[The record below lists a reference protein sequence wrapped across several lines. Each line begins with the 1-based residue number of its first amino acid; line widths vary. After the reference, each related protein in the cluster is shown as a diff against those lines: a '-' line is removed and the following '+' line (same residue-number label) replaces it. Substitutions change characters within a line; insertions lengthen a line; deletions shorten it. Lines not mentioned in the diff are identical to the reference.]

1 MRSRRKA
8 KVSRSGWSRRVT
20 LPIAE
25 ANVYV
30 VAPLLARVLHFHWST
45 EGSRTRKLLNK
56 ILQIRL
62 NLRDR
67 QVANNR
73 GLLRT
78 FTFRACTAAHIENF
92 GSPSRI

>member
-8 KVSRSGWSRRVT
+8 KVSRPGWSRRVT
-20 LPIAE
+20 LPIAD

-30 VAPLLARVLHFHWST
+30 VAPLLARGAFPLVNRRVEDAEIAEENT
-45 EGSRTRKLLNK
+45 ANK
-56 ILQIRL
+56 AEI
-62 NLRDR
+62 RDR